1 MILFIISENLNDVA
15 IYKSHV
21 DDFHDRYV
29 SLIMTSNI
37 TIIFV

>member
-1 MILFIISENLNDVA
+1 MISFIISENLNDVS

-21 DDFHDRYV
+21 DDFNDRYV